1 MSEENSQG
9 SDEKKAP
16 GLLTRWFRYLRFLLS
31 IRGGTDVGGTIEEIC
46 ENVKLRG
53 ANTWLLVCSALLAS
67 IGLDVNSTAVII
79 GAMLIS
85 PLMSPILGV
94 GLSVATLDRQ
104 LLKTSVGSLGIATFV
119 SLLTSVIY
127 FLISPFAE
135 MTSELSARTTPTIL
149 DIGVAFFG
157 GVAGVVAGSRKR
169 KTNAIPG
176 VAIATALM
184 PPVCTAGFG
193 LATGDWATFL
203 GALYLFFINA
213 FFISLA
219 TYLLALWL
227 KFPKK
232 AKLNEEQGARVRQ
245 TVIAFAVIVTI
256 PSGLIMWGVLDRLK
270 TERGIRN
277 LINAEF
283 RRDDRQA
290 FRWTLSNEDGR
301 TLLKIYTFGAPISF
315 EEEQRLRRVKNEFG
329 LSSLDMKIYKM
340 NVSPSEFKNITGEFE
355 ASLVDGL
362 RALSEVDQNRSE
374 ELEELRNAL
383 ADLTKKTDPLEAFAM
398 EVTDRYSTV
407 EAAEWRPPTTSEGE
421 EASTENTVLSVK
433 FKPEAA
439 EAERVRDLRA
449 IGRTLAER
457 WPKRGLTAV
466 EEKQENAVTEPAQ

>member
-1 MSEENSQG
+1 M
-9 SDEKKAP
+9 
-16 GLLTRWFRYLRFLLS
+16 LTRWFRYLRFLLS
-31 IRGGTDVGGTIEEIC
+31 IRGGTDVEGTIEEIC
-46 ENVKLRG
+46 ENVRLRG

-67 IGLDVNSTAVII
+67 IGLDLNSTAVII

-94 GLSVATLDRQ
+94 GLGVATLDRQ
-104 LLKTSVGSLGIATFV
+104 LLKTSLGSLGIATFV
-119 SLLTSVIY
+119 SLLTSLLY

-135 MTSELSARTTPTIL
+135 ITSELSARTTPTIL

-193 LATGDWATFL
+193 LATGDWTTFL
-203 GALYLFFINA
+203 GAFYLFFINA

-232 AKLNEEQGARVRQ
+232 AKLDEEHGARVRQ
-245 TVIAFAVIVTI
+245 SVIAFAVIVSI
-256 PSGLIMWGVLDRLK
+256 PSALIMWGVLDRLRV
-270 TERGIRN
+270 ERGIRN
-277 LINAEF
+277 LITAEF
-283 RRDDRQA
+283 RKDDRQA
-290 FRWTLSNEDGR
+290 FRWSIVNEDGR
-301 TLLKIYTFGAPISF
+301 TLLKIYTFGAPISIA
-315 EEEQRLRRVKNEFG
+315 EEQRLRQVKNEFG
-329 LSSLDMKIYKM
+329 LSALDLKIYKM

-362 RALSEVDQNRSE
+362 RALSEVDQNRSK

-407 EAAEWRPPTTSEGE
+407 ETALWRPPTTSEE
-421 EASTENTVLSVK
+421 AEASTEKTVLSVK
-433 FKPEAA
+433 FRPEAA
-439 EAERVRDLRA
+439 EAERVRDLRS
-449 IGRTLAER
+449 ITRTLTER
-457 WPKRGLTAV
+457 WPKRGLSAV
-466 EEKQENAVTEPAQ
+466 EEKQENAVTEPEK

>member
-1 MSEENSQG
+1 MSQKNSQEL
-9 SDEKKAP
+9 DEKKAP
-16 GLLTRWFRYLRFLLS
+16 GLLTRWFRYLRFLIS
-31 IRGGTDVGGTIEEIC
+31 IHGGTDVRGTIDEIC

-193 LATGDWATFL
+193 LATGDWTTFL

-407 EAAEWRPPTTSEGE
+407 EAAEWQPPTTSEGA

>member
-1 MSEENSQG
+1 MSQKNSQEL
-9 SDEKKAP
+9 DEKKAP

-31 IRGGTDVGGTIEEIC
+31 IRGGTDVSGTIEEIC

-119 SLLTSVIY
+119 SLLTSVVY
-127 FLISPFAE
+127 FLVSPFAE
-135 MTSELSARTTPTIL
+135 ITAELSARTTPTIL

-193 LATGDWATFL
+193 LATGDWTTFL
-203 GALYLFFINA
+203 GAFYLFFINA
-213 FFISLA
+213 FFIALA
-219 TYLLALWL
+219 TYLIAIWL

-232 AKLNEEQGARVRQ
+232 ARLDEEQGARVRQ
-245 TVIAFAVIVTI
+245 TVIAFAVVVSI
-256 PSGLIMWGVLDRLK
+256 PSALIMWGVLDRLQ

-283 RRDDRQA
+283 RKDDRQA
-290 FRWTLSNEDGR
+290 FRWTLSEEDGR
-301 TLLKIYTFGAPISF
+301 RLLKIYAFGAPISF
-315 EEEQRLRRVKNEFG
+315 EEEQRLRRVKNELG
-329 LSSLDMKIYKM
+329 LSSVDMKIYKM

-398 EVTDRYSTV
+398 EVTDRYSAV
-407 EAAEWRPPTTSEGE
+407 EAAEWRPPTTSEGA
-421 EASTENTVLSVK
+421 EASTEKTVLSVK

>member
-1 MSEENSQG
+1 MSQKNSQEL
-9 SDEKKAP
+9 DEKKAP
-16 GLLTRWFRYLRFLLS
+16 GPLTRWFRYLRFLIS
-31 IRGGTDVGGTIEEIC
+31 IHGGTDVRGTIDEIC

-119 SLLTSVIY
+119 SLLTSIIY

-193 LATGDWATFL
+193 LATGDWTTFL

-407 EAAEWRPPTTSEGE
+407 EIAQWRPPTTSEGA
-421 EASTENTVLSVK
+421 EASTEKTVLSVK

-466 EEKQENAVTEPAQ
+466 EEKQENAVTERAQ

>member
-1 MSEENSQG
+1 
-9 SDEKKAP
+9 
-16 GLLTRWFRYLRFLLS
+16 
-31 IRGGTDVGGTIEEIC
+31 
-46 ENVKLRG
+46 
-53 ANTWLLVCSALLAS
+53 
-67 IGLDVNSTAVII
+67 
-79 GAMLIS
+79 
-85 PLMSPILGV
+85 
-94 GLSVATLDRQ
+94 
-104 LLKTSVGSLGIATFV
+104 
-119 SLLTSVIY
+119 
-127 FLISPFAE
+127 
-135 MTSELSARTTPTIL
+135 
-149 DIGVAFFG
+149 
-157 GVAGVVAGSRKR
+157 VAGVVAGSRKR

-407 EAAEWRPPTTSEGE
+407 EAAEWRPPTTSEGA

>member
-1 MSEENSQG
+1 MSQKNSQEL
-9 SDEKKAP
+9 DEKKAP
-16 GLLTRWFRYLRFLLS
+16 GLLTRWFRYLRFLIS
-31 IRGGTDVGGTIEEIC
+31 IHGGTDVRGTIDEIC

-193 LATGDWATFL
+193 LATGDWTTFL

-407 EAAEWRPPTTSEGE
+407 EAAEWRPPTTSEGA